1 MPQNLISCVM
11 QSNVNKKEQ
20 CKFPLEDLCEQLEEL
35 EKAKTEKK
43 KAASSASFRKV
54 SYVQVIVSLGS
65 RTWSILHAFVKYV
78 RFLHPKYHYMYGW
91 MNVRT
96 HQNIC

>member
-1 MPQNLISCVM
+1 M

-65 RTWSILHAFVKYV
+65 RTWSILHAVSSCIWSLSLYEKLAFGLKY
-78 RFLHPKYHYMYGW
+78 YYMYRW
-91 MNVRT
+91 MNVCTRR
-96 HQNIC
+96 NIY